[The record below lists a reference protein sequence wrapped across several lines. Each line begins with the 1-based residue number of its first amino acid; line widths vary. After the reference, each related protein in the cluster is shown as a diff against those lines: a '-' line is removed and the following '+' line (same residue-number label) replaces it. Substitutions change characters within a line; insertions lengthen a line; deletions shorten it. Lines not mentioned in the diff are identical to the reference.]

1 MYLVGINGVD
11 EVEQK
16 ITTTA
21 YMKIVWSDS
30 FMTWT
35 PTDYGNITQFTLPQ
49 EDIWK
54 PDLALAN
61 AYDTISGLGDPFM
74 YLTITYDGNI
84 TWEPYQVFDSTC
96 NIDMTYFPFDSQ
108 KCDLQLVTWSSTREM
123 ISIVTGEDGF
133 NIDAYEENA
142 NWNLL
147 GVSTFDSSTTSTS
160 GLSFSIRIRRRP
172 VYYLLNFMIPI
183 VLLSFLNNF
192 AFVLPCD
199 SGEKTGYA
207 IVLFLSFAIFLLI
220 VTEIMPEGMNT
231 VPIISSYLLVEC
243 IFSTIIVFIT
253 IVQLRLHNQGDDTPI
268 PNFLVVLTKFIQGVK
283 AKVCCTSAGSKV
295 QEEDEEDN
303 SNETSVKIPLS
314 TISARS
320 DHSKRIEKGEE
331 KIKKKEKL
339 EENVNE
345 KPSLSG
351 KVKQRMCCGAK
362 SLESDESEMK
372 EMIWNEGSSETAT
385 QLKTESTKTSFKLSD
400 ILGNENRVAPHAFFN
415 KPQSVG
421 PMYEGEL
428 AIEDVDEIGDIVQKP
443 KMANVQ
449 VGLRQG
455 GFRQTKTPEPKE
467 PTPDALSV
475 DSSSEGS
482 SDGMSWPEVVLALDN
497 LFFVLFLIVNTLA
510 TIIAFAVSAA
520 N

>member
-1 MYLVGINGVD
+1 
-11 EVEQK
+11 
-16 ITTTA
+16 
-21 YMKIVWSDS
+21 
-30 FMTWT
+30 MTWT
-35 PTDYGNITQFTLPQ
+35 PADYGNITQFTLPQ

-61 AYDTISGLGDPFM
+61 AYDTITGLGDSFM
-74 YLTITYDGNI
+74 YLTITHDGNI

-108 KCDLQLVTWSSTREM
+108 TCDLQLVTWSSTREM
-123 ISIVTGEDGF
+123 ISIVTGDDGF

-142 NWNLL
+142 NWKML
-147 GVSTFDSSTTSTS
+147 GVSTFDSSTASTS
-160 GLSFSIRIRRRP
+160 GLSFSIRIRRKP
-172 VYYLLNFMIPI
+172 IYYLLNFMIPI

-192 AFVLPCD
+192 VFVLPCD

-253 IVQLRLHNQGDDTPI
+253 IIQLRLHNQGDDTPI
-268 PNFLVVLTKFIQGVK
+268 PNFLVVLTTFIQGIK
-283 AKVCCTSAGSKV
+283 AKVCGICCTSEVRKESDNDNG
-295 QEEDEEDN
+295 DE
-303 SNETSVKIPLS
+303 TPVKIPLS
-314 TISARS
+314 ALNQQS
-320 DHSKRIEKGEE
+320 DYSKTIEKSGR
-331 KIKKKEKL
+331 KLKEIAQSDG
-339 EENVNE
+339 NTVE
-345 KPSLSG
+345 KPSLSS
-351 KVKQRMCCGAK
+351 KAKKRMCCGAK

-372 EMIWNEGSSETAT
+372 EMIWKEGSSETAT
-385 QLKTESTKTSFKLSD
+385 ELKTESSKTSFRLAD
-400 ILGNENRVAPHAFFN
+400 ILGNENRVAPDAFFN

-421 PMYEGEL
+421 PIYDGEL

-449 VGLRQG
+449 MGLRQG
-455 GFRQTKTPEPKE
+455 GYRQFRTPEPKE
-467 PTPDALSV
+467 PMNDSISV
-475 DSSSEGS
+475 NSSNGDSSDE
-482 SDGMSWPEVVLALDN
+482 MSWPEVVLALDN
-497 LFFVLFLIVNTLA
+497 LFFVLFLVVNTLA
-510 TIIAFAVSAA
+510 TLIAFAVSGA